1 MSGITICAYAFD
13 FYLCVFFMGGSI
25 SDVWL
30 DSEQASE
37 GDYNI
42 STFVMI
48 FEYNF

>member
-1 MSGITICAYAFD
+1 MSGITIRAFAFY
-13 FYLCVFFMGGSI
+13 FYLYIVFMGDFI

-42 STFVMI
+42 NTFVMV
-48 FEYNF
+48 FWV